1 LFNSNVELMRIYMQ
15 MPPGGEQPPR
25 YYQLL
30 LQEDLLGG
38 WTLIRESGRQDTGGR
53 IKREYF
59 ATHEAAERALLKAR
73 DNQVARGYR
82 VVFVEGDRVAGGW

>member
-1 LFNSNVELMRIYMQ
+1 MRIYLQ
-15 MPPGGEQPPR
+15 MPASGEQPPR

-38 WTLIRESGRQDTGGR
+38 WTLIRETGRQDAAGR

-59 ATHEAAERALLKAR
+59 ATQEAAELALAKVR
-73 DNQVARGYR
+73 DSQLARGYR
-82 VVFVEGDRVAGGW
+82 VVFVEGDRLAKGR

>member
-1 LFNSNVELMRIYMQ
+1 MRIYMQ
-15 MPPGGEQPPR
+15 MPGGGEQPPR

-38 WTLIRESGRQDTGGR
+38 WTLIRESGFQDKAGR

-59 ATHEAAERALLKAR
+59 ASREAAERALLKVR
-73 DNQVARGYR
+73 DGQLARGYR
-82 VVFVEGDRVAGGW
+82 VVFVEGDRFVHGH

>member
-1 LFNSNVELMRIYMQ
+1 MRIYLQ
-15 MPPGGEQPPR
+15 LPASGGQPLR

-38 WTLIRESGRQDTGGR
+38 WTLIRESGRQDAGGR

-59 ATHEAAERALLKAR
+59 TTREAAEQALLKAR
-73 DNQVARGYR
+73 DGQLARGYR
-82 VVFVEGDRVAGGW
+82 VVFVEGDRLAKGQ